1 MIRGTTPTHYFNL
14 PFEASLL
21 KSVRVTYVQNGEIV
35 FKKETE
41 DCILEGSQ
49 VIVRLTQADTLK
61 FDWQASV
68 QVQLRVLT
76 THGEALS
83 TKMKTITVGQCL
95 DGEELK

>member
-21 KSVRVTYVQNGEIV
+21 KSARVTYVQNGV
-35 FKKETE
+35 VVVKKETE
-41 DCILEGSQ
+41 DCTFEDSR
-49 VIVRLTQADTLK
+49 VTVKLTQKDTLK

-76 THGEALS
+76 ADGVAMS

-95 DGEELK
+95 DGEELT